1 MKTTLRF
8 RTGGQV
14 DCLYTEA
21 VDLSS
26 LGPLHVTRA
35 TDIRF
40 DRTTQQWEVHEAVT
54 DRILFSN
61 PSRGECLRWEHDNL
75 QPSAKSSLS

>member
-1 MKTTLRF
+1 MRTILRF
-8 RTGGQV
+8 QTGGQV

-21 VDLSS
+21 FDLSS

-35 TDIRF
+35 TDIGF
-40 DRTTQQWEVHEAVT
+40 NETTQQWEVHEAPT
-54 DRILFSN
+54 DLILFSN

-75 QPSAKSSLS
+75 QPSAKPSLS

>member
-8 RTGGQV
+8 QTGGQV

-21 VDLSS
+21 VDLST
-26 LGPLHVTRA
+26 LGPLQVTRA

-40 DRTTQQWEVHEAVT
+40 DGTTQQWRVHEAVT
-54 DRILFSN
+54 DQILFNN

-75 QPSAKSSLS
+75 QPSA

>member
-8 RTGGQV
+8 QTGGQV
-14 DCLYTEA
+14 DGLYTEV

-40 DRTTQQWEVHEAVT
+40 DGTAQQWEVHDAAT
-54 DRILFSN
+54 HRILFSN

-75 QPSAKSSLS
+75 QPSAKPTLS

>member
-1 MKTTLRF
+1 M
-8 RTGGQV
+8 GGTV

-26 LGPLHVTRA
+26 LGPLQVTRA

-40 DRTTQQWEVHEAVT
+40 NATTQQWVVHEAGT

-75 QPSAKSSLS
+75 QPSSNPSRS